1 MDIKNHLCVR
11 SCSYKILFLYLI
23 SGKKAGNLFL
33 FTEAE
38 LIDTELSIIS
48 LDSPSFQQWQQ
59 INTLESVYPTK
70 SYRSQKEIPMLTGSR
85 IGLPY

>member
-1 MDIKNHLCVR
+1 MDIKNHLSVR

-48 LDSPSFQQWQQ
+48 LDSPSFQQ
-59 INTLESVYPTK
+59 
-70 SYRSQKEIPMLTGSR
+70 
-85 IGLPY
+85 